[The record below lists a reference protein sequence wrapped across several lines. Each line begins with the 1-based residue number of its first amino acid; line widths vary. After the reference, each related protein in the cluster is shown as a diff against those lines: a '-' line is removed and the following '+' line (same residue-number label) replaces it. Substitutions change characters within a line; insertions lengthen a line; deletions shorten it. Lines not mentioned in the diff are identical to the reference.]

1 MATATNPSK
10 PAAPKAETKLF
21 PTRNDLPE
29 DTRRKLVGH
38 LNGVL
43 SDLSDLYTQTK
54 HAHWN
59 IKGPNFIG
67 LHKLLDELAELVEE
81 QIDEVAERATALGGV
96 ALGTAR
102 MIAAT
107 SRLPDF
113 PADLHSTQKVAAVLA
128 DRYAL
133 AGKNARQGIDDTDDL
148 EDKDTADLLTDVSR
162 LLDKSTWLLEAH
174 VQLDDEQRG

>member
-1 MATATNPSK
+1 MATATANK
-10 PAAPKAETKLF
+10 PAAPKAETRLF

-29 DTRRKLVGH
+29 DTRRKVVGH

-59 IKGPNFIG
+59 VKGPNFSG
-67 LHKLLDELAELVEE
+67 LHKLLDELAEAVEE
-81 QIDEVAERATALGGV
+81 QVDEVAERITTLGGV

-102 MIAAT
+102 MVAAT
-107 SRLPDF
+107 TRLDDF
-113 PADLHSTQKVAAVLA
+113 PADLHHTQKVAAAMA
-128 DRYAL
+128 DRYAQ
-133 AGKNARQGIDDTDDL
+133 AGRHARVAIDAADGL

-174 VQLDDEQRG
+174 VQLDEGAQG